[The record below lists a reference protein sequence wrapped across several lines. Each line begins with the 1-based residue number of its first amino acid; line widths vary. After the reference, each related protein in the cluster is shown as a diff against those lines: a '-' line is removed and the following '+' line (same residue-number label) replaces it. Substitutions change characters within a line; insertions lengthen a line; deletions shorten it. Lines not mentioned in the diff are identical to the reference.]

1 MRQDRASAL
10 WGKKDGHGG
19 SRSSA
24 LWGKSGRG
32 AALALVV
39 LAFSA
44 AAGTIASPAA
54 SSSGGPLKAQVPES
68 LLQAA
73 AQNPGASLDVIVL
86 GDGSESSGGLVA
98 EILDVLD
105 LNLFKLLQLDLKK
118 FKLIPAVAGSLT
130 GADVLKLASDS
141 HILSITPDA
150 SIAALAANPQK
161 WDNATGVNW
170 FWGSSNYTN
179 LTPPT
184 IAIVDSG
191 VDNSSGIFGSRLLRQ
206 VDLGGGNASGD
217 DRGHGTFVA
226 SLAAGDGAYSG
237 VAPKAKLVSLDVFNG
252 EGGGKTSDVI
262 RAADWILENKGA
274 YNIKVVNF
282 SLHAS
287 LKTTFMYDPLDK
299 AVEKLWLAGLVVVC
313 AAGNYAV
320 DSQPSGVL
328 YAPGNDPFVITVG
341 AADVR
346 GTVDPA
352 NDKNAPWSAYGFTP
366 DGFSKPELGA
376 PGRYM
381 IGQVSPNATLK
392 QVFPSKVLAEN
403 RMKLSGTSFAAPVVA
418 GMAANLLAKN
428 PGWTPDQVKGALMVS
443 AEGVSDS
450 TSANSLG
457 VGEANLQDAFEVTG
471 PPNPN
476 LALNQYLMRDSSGR
490 NVFDTERW
498 KDTAE
503 ANASWSSASWSSASW
518 SSASWSSASWSSAS
532 WSSASWSSASWSSA
546 SWSSASWSS
555 SSYQDNAND
564 DGDGE
569 G

>member
-1 MRQDRASAL
+1 MRLDRASAL

-54 SSSGGPLKAQVPES
+54 SSGGPIRAQVPDS
-68 LLQAA
+68 LLAAA
-73 AQNPGASLDVIVL
+73 AQDPAAKLDVIVL
-86 GDGSESSGGLVA
+86 GDGSESSGGLL
-98 EILDVLD
+98 EGILDELD
-105 LNLFKLLQLDLKK
+105 LNLFELLQLGVLRK
-118 FKLIPAVAGSLT
+118 FKSIPAVAGSFS
-130 GADVLKLASDS
+130 GADILQLASEDG
-141 HILSITPDA
+141 ILSITPDA
-150 SIAALAANPQK
+150 PIGALAANPQK

-170 FWGSSNYTN
+170 YWGSSNYAS

-191 VDNSSGIFGSRLLRQ
+191 VDNSSGIFGNRLLRQ
-206 VDLGGGNASGD
+206 VDLGGGNSSGD

-226 SLAAGDGAYSG
+226 GLAAGDGAYSG

-262 RAADWILENKGA
+262 RAADWIMENKGS

-299 AVEKLWLAGLVVVC
+299 AVEKLWLAGVVVVC

-341 AADVR
+341 AADIR
-346 GTVDPA
+346 GSTNPA
-352 NDKNAPWSAYGFTP
+352 NHRNAPWSAYGFTP

-392 QVFPSKVLAEN
+392 QLFPSKVLAEN
-403 RMKLSGTSFAAPVVA
+403 RMKLSGTSFAAPLVA

-428 PGWTPDQVKGALMVS
+428 PSWTPDQVKGALMVS
-443 AEGVSDS
+443 AKDVSDA

-457 VGEANLQDAFEVTG
+457 VGEANLEAAFAVDG

-476 LALNQYLMRDSSGR
+476 LGLNKYLTRDSSGR

-498 KDTAE
+498 QDTAE
-503 ANASWSSASWSSASW
+503 SNASWNSASWSSASW

>member
-1 MRQDRASAL
+1 MRLDRASAL

-39 LAFSA
+39 LALSA

-54 SSSGGPLKAQVPES
+54 SSQTPLTAQVPES

-73 AQNPGASLDVIVL
+73 AQDPGASLDVIVL
-86 GDGSESSGGLVA
+86 GDGSESSSGLVA

-105 LNLFKLLQLDLKK
+105 LNFFNLLQLNLKK
-118 FKLIPAVAGSLT
+118 FKLIPAVAGSLK
-130 GADVLKLASDS
+130 GADILRLASDP

-150 SIAALAANPQK
+150 PIGMLAANPQK

-170 FWGSSNYTN
+170 YWGSSNYAN
-179 LTPPT
+179 QTPPT

-206 VDLGGGNASGD
+206 VDLGGGSASGD

-226 SLAAGDGAYSG
+226 SMAAGDGAYSG
-237 VAPKAKLVSLDVFNG
+237 VAPRAKLVSLDVFNS

-274 YNIKVVNF
+274 YNIKVANF

-299 AVEKLWLAGLVVVC
+299 AVEKLWLAGVVVVC

-346 GTVDPA
+346 GSTNPA
-352 NDKNAPWSAYGFTP
+352 NHRNAPWSAYGFTP

-392 QVFPSKVLAEN
+392 QAFPSKVLAEN
-403 RMKLSGTSFAAPVVA
+403 RMKLSGTSFAAPLVA

-443 AEGVSDS
+443 AKDVSDAAS
-450 TSANSLG
+450 PNSLG
-457 VGEANLQDAFEVTG
+457 VGEANLQDAFTVDS

-476 LALNQYLMRDSSGR
+476 LALNQYLTRDSAGR

-498 KDTAE
+498 RDTAE
-503 ANASWSSASWSSASW
+503 SNASWSSASWSSASW